1 MSVPNAALA
10 DTGPRPGPRT
20 CKDLRLVVKYL
31 VEICNPMEVDPP
43 CIANV

>member
-10 DTGPRPGPRT
+10 DTGPRT